1 MVDIWAGLVYNSFI
15 KSRKDEIPVADN
27 FTDPNKLVVPTCP
40 CGEKRMQ
47 GIIVET
53 DEWICWQGHIITK
66 QGTISEF
73 PANIFAA

>member
-1 MVDIWAGLVYNSFI
+1 MTSGQAWVIIIPSNPEI
-15 KSRKDEIPVADN
+15 DEIPVADN
-27 FTDPNKLVVPTCP
+27 FTDHNKFEVPTCP

-53 DEWICWQGHIITK
+53 NEWICWQGHIITK
-66 QGTISEF
+66 QGTMSEF